1 MLARRRL
8 GWQLYKLGWA
18 FGTACIVIALYFPVG
33 HATAERSVDLM
44 TRLDQAIPFV
54 PWTWWIYFPGYL
66 AGLVFGAL
74 ALRDE
79 RVMEHTCYA
88 MLLLA
93 ITSIAV
99 YLVVPSTFPR
109 PADWQG
115 TGLTAEA
122 IYWFWGFDPPNNTFP
137 STHCGL
143 ATLAAIGLWRERNPL
158 WWVSGLSALGVVVTV
173 HTTKQHYWVDAL
185 AGVMLAWLMHRL
197 VFDVIPAWRGKP
209 VMYPLRGQPAPEPRI
224 PSQV

>member
-1 MLARRRL
+1 MSEAY
-8 GWQLYKLGWA
+8 QKL
-18 FGTACIVIALYFPVG
+18 VSL
-33 HATAERSVDLM
+33 
-44 TRLDQAIPFV
+44 
-54 PWTWWIYFPGYL
+54 
-66 AGLVFGAL
+66 
-74 ALRDE
+74 LRDI
-79 RVMEHTCYA
+79 HDISA
-88 MLLLA
+88 A
-93 ITSIAV
+93 SAV
-99 YLVVPSTFPR
+99 LEWDQQTFM
-109 PADWQG
+109 
-115 TGLTAEA
+115 
-122 IYWFWGFDPPNNTFP
+122 PPKGNDAR
-137 STHCGL
+137 SRQM